1 MTMANGEVHWVL
13 PLVLWRRW
21 AGHNRWSKVR
31 NVKGARD
38 GARSRLF
45 QRLATMLRA
54 AAREG
59 GPDPAL
65 NSQLANVVEQCRA
78 KNMPKAS
85 IEAAIQGAPP
95 PTSASRLLYQARAPG
110 GVALLLWVLT
120 SNPRR
125 SQHHVGLILSRYGG
139 TLSDGARHGFEEK
152 GVVRV
157 GHRDAM
163 GRAVGL
169 EGALEVALEAG
180 AQDVC
185 EEEEEEE
192 EEEPG
197 LKFLCSP
204 SSLAAVRTHVEASG
218 LLVLSASVEFTPLI
232 RVGLPPEAQLRARGL
247 LRALRACPDVLRVFH
262 NVQWEPSVR
271 ADQ

>member
-1 MTMANGEVHWVL
+1 
-13 PLVLWRRW
+13 
-21 AGHNRWSKVR
+21 
-31 NVKGARD
+31 
-38 GARSRLF
+38 
-45 QRLATMLRA
+45 
-54 AAREG
+54 G

-65 NSQLANVVEQCRA
+65 NTQMANVVEQCRA

-85 IEAAIQGAPP
+85 IGGHPGRGGSLLPP

-192 EEEPG
+192 EEPG
-197 LKFLCSP
+197 LK
-204 SSLAAVRTHVEASG
+204 
-218 LLVLSASVEFTPLI
+218 
-232 RVGLPPEAQLRARGL
+232 
-247 LRALRACPDVLRVFH
+247 
-262 NVQWEPSVR
+262 
-271 ADQ
+271 